1 MIPRSTSKVRRLAV
15 ALLHWL
21 QQWVGETLVEW
32 EGPTQITPEIE
43 TAFRGVAPIL
53 VEVRRHMHNVKAAH
67 FRKSTTELRQH
78 VLDILKQQG
87 VPTRT
92 AAFAIELVLQQWPE
106 TR

>member
-1 MIPRSTSKVRRLAV
+1 MPPSTSRVRRWGI
-15 ALLHWL
+15 ALLYWL
-21 QQWVGETLVEW
+21 QQWVGKTLIDL
-32 EGPTQITPEIE
+32 EGPTQITPELE

-53 VEVRRHMHNVKAAH
+53 IDVRRHMHNVKAAY
-67 FRKSTTELRQH
+67 FRKSSAELRQH